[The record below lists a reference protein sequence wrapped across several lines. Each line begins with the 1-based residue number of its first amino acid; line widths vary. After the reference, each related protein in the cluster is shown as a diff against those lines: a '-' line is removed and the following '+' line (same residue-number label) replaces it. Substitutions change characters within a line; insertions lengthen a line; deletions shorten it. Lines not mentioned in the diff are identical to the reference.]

1 MLRVGR
7 QGGRGATPLNLLN
20 PTNPTN
26 APLGPDFS
34 ALIPILQNLRRPL
47 DPESG
52 KTVFTSSEAAKIRA
66 CGIEAR
72 AGTPE
77 STMLAL
83 LGHMSGAMLDHYGH
97 IRMAAKRAA
106 VEVLSTQN
114 DKRISPAALQIPLQR
129 ECFESG
135 VKNSRY

>member
-72 AGTPE
+72 AGE
-77 STMLAL
+77 ARSCSSTLDERCGVGAG
-83 LGHMSGAMLDHYGH
+83 LGQ
-97 IRMAAKRAA
+97 AARRT
-106 VEVLSTQN
+106 L
-114 DKRISPAALQIPLQR
+114 
-129 ECFESG
+129 
-135 VKNSRY
+135 